1 MAGQLA
7 RILLKFW
14 YDLKLMAFLLY
25 DFIRRVYPV
34 TPKKALTS
42 MTVALIYFLVP
53 FDVIP
58 DFIPLVG
65 YLDDALLLKF
75 ALDFA
80 REDLDAYLIWKGMR

>member
-34 TPKKALTS
+34 TPKKALIS
-42 MTVALIYFLVP
+42 ITVALVYILVP

-65 YLDDALLLKF
+65 YLDDVLLLKL

-80 REDLDAYLIWKGMR
+80 REDLDAYLLWKGRR